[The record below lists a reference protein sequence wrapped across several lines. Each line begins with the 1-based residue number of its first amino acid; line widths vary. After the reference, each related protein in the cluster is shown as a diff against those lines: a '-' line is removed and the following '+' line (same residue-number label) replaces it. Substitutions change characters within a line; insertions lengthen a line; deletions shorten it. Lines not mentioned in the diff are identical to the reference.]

1 MILYLNSCLKID
13 PKLYQLYLVGIHLS
27 IAEWLLSFHL
37 ENVHRVVMLQ
47 QLSMSLKTWVI
58 KKRPGQPTRP
68 YPVVL
73 YHHFVC
79 IDFSYIK
86 PTDII
91 VHTFYLDEK
100 HSATENPVSHL
111 AKFEKIKK

>member
-1 MILYLNSCLKID
+1 
-13 PKLYQLYLVGIHLS
+13 
-27 IAEWLLSFHL
+27 
-37 ENVHRVVMLQ
+37 MLQ

-86 PTDII
+86 PTDIV

-111 AKFEKIKK
+111 VKFEKGKKIHTFVLHK

>member
-1 MILYLNSCLKID
+1 
-13 PKLYQLYLVGIHLS
+13 
-27 IAEWLLSFHL
+27 
-37 ENVHRVVMLQ
+37 MLQ

-111 AKFEKIKK
+111 AKFEKKNNNPHFCTA